1 MTSRRPAERVALPV
15 DVSGLPPLGSDAAGT
30 LTRGLEELGL
40 DLPDDVLAGIDAHAR
55 LLVAWGRHINLT
67 AIREPAAMMRLHV
80 LDSLSAVA
88 PIRARLADV
97 ATVVDIGSGGGYPG
111 IPLALALGVTRLTL
125 VDSVSRKGR
134 FLEVAG
140 AAAIAELEDARH
152 PVLEVTADRAES
164 LASGARRGAWDLAS
178 IRAVGTV
185 AECAE
190 LGLPLLRLGGL
201 LACWKR
207 EAGVSD
213 EVMAARELI
222 ERLGGEEPEI
232 VPAHVPGAPTH
243 RLVLV
248 RKVGPTPGG
257 YPRPPAIRRAPI
269 REPSRG
275 SDGERRRS

>member
-1 MTSRRPAERVALPV
+1 MTARRPAERAALPV
-15 DVSGLPPLGSDAAGT
+15 DAAGLPALGADAAGT
-30 LTRGLEELGL
+30 LTRGLAELGL
-40 DLPDDVLAGIDAHAR
+40 ELPDDVLAGIDAHAR

-88 PIRARLADV
+88 PILARLGDV
-97 ATVVDIGSGGGYPG
+97 GSIVDIGSGGGYPG
-111 IPLALALGVTRLTL
+111 IPLGLALGATRLTL
-125 VDSVSRKGR
+125 IDSVSRKAR

-140 AAAIAELEDARH
+140 AAAMAELEDARRLA
-152 PVLEVTADRAES
+152 LEVAAVRAES
-164 LASGARRGAWDLAS
+164 LAAGVRRGTWDLAT

-207 EAGVSD
+207 EEGLSD
-213 EVMAARELI
+213 EVAAARRLI
-222 ERLGGEEPEI
+222 ERLGGDEPEI

-248 RKVGPTPGG
+248 RKTRPTPVG
-257 YPRPPAIRRAPI
+257 YPRPPAIRRAPV

-275 SDGERRRS
+275 PHGGRRRS